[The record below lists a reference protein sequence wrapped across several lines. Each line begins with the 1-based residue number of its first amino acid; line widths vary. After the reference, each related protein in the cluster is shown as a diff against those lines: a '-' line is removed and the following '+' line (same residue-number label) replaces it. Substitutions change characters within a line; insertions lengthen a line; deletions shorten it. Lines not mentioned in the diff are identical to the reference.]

1 MKFSFKEL
9 KELCNDSNIAE
20 KILVERLPNT
30 LENARIIFK
39 PIKEIFDDVQPI
51 IEKIIKNDEKV
62 QKDLKKVAR
71 ERARSKG
78 RQSTWAEKL
87 HCINHKALIKSGLTI
102 YDRTSLL
109 KRVKLTARGE
119 QK

>member
-1 MKFSFKEL
+1 MCKLYPKKVNSSTSKTPGKPIIPHISHKREKLKMGAHLFL
-9 KELCNDSNIAE
+9 KEISSL
-20 KILVERLPNT
+20 
-30 LENARIIFK
+30 
-39 PIKEIFDDVQPI
+39 
-51 IEKIIKNDEKV
+51 KV